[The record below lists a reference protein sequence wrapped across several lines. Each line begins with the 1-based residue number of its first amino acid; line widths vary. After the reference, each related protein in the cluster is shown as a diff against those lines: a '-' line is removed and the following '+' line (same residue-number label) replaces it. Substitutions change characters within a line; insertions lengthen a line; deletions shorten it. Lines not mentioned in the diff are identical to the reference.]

1 MPEDVAVVSFD
12 NSYYCHIGQI
22 SITSLGHK
30 ANCTGNT
37 AAQLLLDIL
46 AGAPPRSI
54 SLEWELAERESG

>member
-1 MPEDVAVVSFD
+1 MAVVSFD